1 MARYHPSEDWLTAY
15 ASGAGDEATSVL
27 IATHLTFCSDCRK
40 TVREFE
46 AIGGALLD
54 GMNIVELEGLPDAP
68 DNAIASLPV
77 LKSETNGTDHA
88 AYTQGTFSDIAPRPL
103 LRYVFD
109 RLGAKDIDALPW
121 KFYGPGIKRAVLFQG
136 PDGASI
142 RLLRSRPGAV
152 FSAHR
157 HGSEELTLVLK
168 GAYRDGADRY
178 QTGDVQCVSETESHQ
193 PIVEQGEECI
203 ALVVSDKPTIPLG
216 LVARIVQ
223 RIIGA

>member
-15 ASGAGDEATSVL
+15 ASGAGDEASSVL

-40 TVREFE
+40 AVRKLE

-54 GMNIVELEGLPDAP
+54 DMDIEELENLPDAP
-68 DNAIASLPV
+68 QNPAVSRPV
-77 LKSETNGTDHA
+77 LNAEENETDPA

-121 KFYGPGIKRAVLFQG
+121 KFYGPGVKRAVLLQT
-136 PDGASI
+136 PNGASV
-142 RLLRSRPGAV
+142 RLLRSRPGAA
-152 FSAHR
+152 FPAHR

-178 QTGDVQCVSETESHQ
+178 QTGDVQCASETVAHQ
-193 PIVEQGEECI
+193 PIVEQGGECI
-203 ALVVSDKPTIPLG
+203 ALVVSEKPTIPLG
-216 LVARIVQ
+216 IVARIVQ

>member
-15 ASGAGDEATSVL
+15 ASGAGDEATGVL

-40 TVREFE
+40 AVRELE

-54 GMNIVELEGLPDAP
+54 GMNMEELEGLPDAP
-68 DNAIASLPV
+68 HPPVVSRPV
-77 LKSETNGTDHA
+77 LKTEANGTDPA

-109 RLGAKDIDALPW
+109 QLGATDIDALPW
-121 KFYGPGIKRAVLFQG
+121 KFYGPGVKRAVLFQG

-142 RLLRSRPGAV
+142 RLLRSRPGAA
-152 FSAHR
+152 FPAHR

-168 GAYRDGADRY
+168 GAYRDGVDRY
-178 QTGDVQCVSETESHQ
+178 QTGDVQCVGETAAHQ
-193 PIVEQGEECI
+193 PIVEQGGECI

-216 LVARIVQ
+216 IVARIVQ

>member
-27 IATHLTFCSDCRK
+27 IATHLTFCSACRK
-40 TVREFE
+40 TVRELE

-54 GMNIVELEGLPDAP
+54 GMNVEELEGFPDTPKDAV
-68 DNAIASLPV
+68 ASLPV
-77 LKSETNGTDHA
+77 LNAEANGTDHA

-109 RLGAKDIDALPW
+109 QLGATDIDALPW
-121 KFYGPGIKRAVLFQG
+121 KFYGPGIKRAVLFRG

-142 RLLRSRPGAV
+142 RLLRSRPGAA
-152 FSAHR
+152 FPAHR
-157 HGSEELTLVLK
+157 HGSDELTLVLK

-178 QTGDVQCVSETESHQ
+178 QTGDVQCVPEIAAHQ
-193 PIVEQGEECI
+193 PIVEQGGECI
-203 ALVVSDKPTIPLG
+203 ALVVSEKPTIPLG
-216 LVARIVQ
+216 IVARIVQ